1 MTGEFH
7 YALEPNLTADEFIAV
22 LMRSTLAER
31 RPVRERARIEKM
43 LSNANIIVTARD
55 RGGAIVGVARCVS
68 DFSFCCYCSDLAVDA
83 AHQGKGIGKRLIDES
98 VRAAGEYAHFVLL
111 AAPGAVTYYEHIGMR
126 RLDVA
131 FDRTDWKRFAD
142 VD

>member
-43 LSNANIIVTARD
+43 LSNADIIVAARD
-55 RGGAIVGVARCVS
+55 RGGAIVGVSRCVS